1 MKNIV
6 SIVSA
11 LLSAFVISSNA
22 AFAGEFDVPVA
33 INSELAEHTALF
45 AKKVYKIGENVYSAV
60 GYGLANIIMVEGS
73 DGIVIVDT
81 GCGVD
86 QAAEVLGEFR
96 KISKKPVKFIIYTHH
111 HADHVGGTRGF
122 VEPADVASGKVVIIS
137 HDSLP
142 AEFVQENGVIGEVMS
157 IRAGSQYNSFL
168 AMLKPDEVQNM
179 NSGIGPIF
187 SYQKTGFL
195 LPTKMFHDKL
205 DMTLCGVPMQMRY
218 VPSEAN
224 SEICVFLPKEK
235 ILLSAEVI
243 QDHTFPNL
251 YTLRGANFRDP
262 ETWVK
267 SIDFMRTL
275 EADYMVP
282 QHGPPVEGK
291 FEVAKILEMHRDGIQ
306 LVHDQSLRFAD
317 DGYAKD
323 ELIQKVRLPEVLA
336 NYSPWLREFYGSV
349 KHSAPQV
356 YSGYI
361 GWFDGDPVAL
371 DPTPRVDFAKRMV
384 ALIGGH
390 DRVLSEAKQAYES
403 GDNQFAA
410 ELATY
415 LIRMD
420 KEDMDARAIKAV
432 AFRKMGYENIN
443 ANWRGLYL
451 TAANVLEKKIDL
463 NQVVEAERVALSAPT
478 FVSVVPMINQLQIFA
493 TRLKSEELGDKHLTV
508 VFVVKDRN
516 EKYTAEIR
524 HGILDYRSGA
534 SENPDIVIEGN
545 IADIGKMVSASH
557 KPEDVLPNVE
567 VTKGTQDDAKK
578 FLNYFSLRLQ
588 TAPNIF
594 VR

>member
-6 SIVSA
+6 SIVLA
-11 LLSAFVISSNA
+11 LFCANSVCA
-22 AFAGEFDVPVA
+22 ADMDVPVS
-33 INSELAEHTALF
+33 INPELAAHTALF
-45 AKKVYKIGENVYSAV
+45 AKKVYKIGDNVYSAV

-81 GCGVD
+81 GCGMD
-86 QAAEVLGEFR
+86 QATEVLAEFR
-96 KISKKPVKFIIYTHH
+96 KITTKPIKYIVYTHH
-111 HADHVGGTRGF
+111 HADHVGGTRAF
-122 VEPADVASGKVVIIS
+122 ASPADVASGKVTIIS

-142 AEFVQENGVIGEVMS
+142 AEFAQENGVIGEVMS

-205 DMTLCGVPMQMRY
+205 DMTLCGIPMQLRY

-224 SEICVFLPKEK
+224 SEICIFIPKDK

-275 EADYMVP
+275 DADYMVP

-291 FEVAKILEMHRDGIQ
+291 FEVAKVLEMYRDGIQ

-371 DPTPRVDFAKRMV
+371 DPTPRVEYAKRMV

-420 KEDMDARAIKAV
+420 NEDMDARTIKAA
-432 AFRKMGYENIN
+432 AFRKLGYENIN
-443 ANWRGLYL
+443 ANWRGLYI

-463 NQVVEAERVALSAPT
+463 NQVVAAERVALSAPS
-478 FVSVVPMINQLQIFA
+478 FLSVVPMINQLGILA

-508 VFVVKDRN
+508 VMVLKDRN
-516 EKYTAEIR
+516 EKYTTEIR
-524 HGILDYRSGA
+524 HGILDYRAGA
-534 SENPDIVIEGN
+534 ADNPDIVIEGN
-545 IADIGKMVSASH
+545 AVDIGKMVSAAY
-557 KPEDVLPNVE
+557 KPDEVLPNLE
-567 VTKGTQDDAKK
+567 ITKGTQEDAKK
-578 FLNYFSLRLQ
+578 FLSYFSLRLQ